1 MVQPITDQRAFLM
14 EAKKALEELSDLKD
28 RNELLKLEMKK
39 KEKELEAERKAVT
52 DAISLTAKKR
62 LDEISS
68 SYDQEI
74 GKGQERLKKVRS
86 KREKAR
92 NQGVKERIQEETSE
106 LKACNRELREQM
118 RDSFR
123 KDRVPGFCNTR
134 WYYAMYFTKGLGEIL
149 IFLLNILICFLAVP
163 YGLYLLI
170 PEQKQ
175 IYLVVIYFLVIVVFG
190 GLYVLINN
198 RTKVHHLKALK
209 EGRNIRNLIRSNNRQ
224 IRAITRTIRK
234 DQDEALYDLKKYD
247 DDIAKLEQELSEIA
261 AKKKEALNTFDTVTR
276 TILEDEITSNSKEQI
291 DTLCEER
298 DSLRSQA
305 DETDK
310 QIKEQTLLISDRY
323 ESYIGRE
330 FMSPQK
336 LDELAEIFLSGK
348 AENISEAIN
357 VYKNMKD

>member
-14 EAKKALEELSDLKD
+14 EAKKALEELSDLKE
-28 RNELLKLEMKK
+28 RNEQLRLDMKK

-52 DAISLTAKKR
+52 DAISLTIKKR

-74 GKGQERLKKVRS
+74 GKGQERLKRVRS
-86 KREKAR
+86 KREKAK

-106 LKACNRELREQM
+106 LKAHNRELREQM
-118 RDSFR
+118 KETFR
-123 KDRVPGFCNTR
+123 KDRVPGFCNTK

-149 IFLLNILICFLAVP
+149 IFLLNILICFLVIP
-163 YGLYLLI
+163 YGIYMLL

-175 IYLVVIYFLVIVVFG
+175 LYLVAVYFLVIVVFG
-190 GLYVLINN
+190 GLYVIINN

-209 EGRNIRNLIRSNNRQ
+209 EGRAIRNVICSNNRK
-224 IRAITRTIRK
+224 IRVITSTIKK
-234 DQDEALYDLKKYD
+234 DQDEALYDLKKFD
-247 DDIAKLEQELSEIA
+247 DDIAKLEQDLTEIA
-261 AKKKEALNTFDTVTR
+261 AKKKEALNTFETVTK
-276 TILEDEITSNSKEQI
+276 TILADEITSNSKEQI

-298 DSLRSQA
+298 DSLRQQV
-305 DETDK
+305 DETDE

-330 FMSPQK
+330 FMTPQK
-336 LDELAEIFLSGK
+336 LDELGDIFISGK
-348 AENISEAIN
+348 ADNISEAIN